1 VSRFLIV
8 DDDLAVASTLSR
20 MLSVDGH
27 TVTAA
32 PTAEAGLD
40 LARLAPPDAVLV
52 DLRMPSVSGVEFLRR
67 LRRDPALRELPVA
80 VVTGDYFLEESLLAE
95 IHSLGAT
102 VQFKPLWL
110 EDVLSLAR
118 SRTGRPQES

>member
-8 DDDLAVASTLSR
+8 DDDLAVAATLSR

-27 TVTAA
+27 AVSSVHS
-32 PTAEAGLD
+32 AEAGLE
-40 LARLAPPDAVLV
+40 LARHDRPDAVLV
-52 DLRMPSVSGVEFLRR
+52 DLRMPLVSGVEFLRR

-95 IHSLGAT
+95 IRALGAT

-118 SRTGRPQES
+118 SLTGAAGA

>member
-1 VSRFLIV
+1 
-8 DDDLAVASTLSR
+8 
-20 MLSVDGH
+20 MLSTDGH
-27 TVTAA
+27 TVSSA
-32 PTAEAGLD
+32 PTAEAGLE
-40 LARLAPPDAVLV
+40 LARQDRPDAVMV

-80 VVTGDYFLEESLLAE
+80 VVTGDYFLEESLLEE
-95 IHSLGAT
+95 IHALGAT

-118 SRTGRPQES
+118 SLTGRAQETSDDDRST